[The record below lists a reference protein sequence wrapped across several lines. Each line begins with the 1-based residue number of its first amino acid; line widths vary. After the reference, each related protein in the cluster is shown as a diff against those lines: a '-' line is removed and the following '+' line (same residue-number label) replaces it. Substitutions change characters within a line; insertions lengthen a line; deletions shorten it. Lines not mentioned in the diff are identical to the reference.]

1 MRKDVPE
8 KTSLPRDQGRTELM
22 GTGVPE
28 VIVLEARAALGT
40 LRASERKRENI
51 LLSILG
57 LIKTCGYGGD
67 FEDVF
72 LCCRFLQLEERLGIK
87 PSGARVA

>member
-1 MRKDVPE
+1 MRKNVPE
-8 KTSLPRDQGRTELM
+8 ETSRPRDQGRTELM

-72 LCCRFLQLEERLGIK
+72 LCCRFLQREDRLGIK

>member
-8 KTSLPRDQGRTELM
+8 KTSLHQGRTELM

-40 LRASERKRENI
+40 LRASERKRENT

-57 LIKTCGYGGD
+57 LIKPVDMVVILKMSFYVAD
-67 FEDVF
+67 SYN
-72 LCCRFLQLEERLGIK
+72 LQNDL
-87 PSGARVA
+87 V

>member
-28 VIVLEARAALGT
+28 VIVLEARAAFGT
-40 LRASERKRENI
+40 LWASERKRETYYLVYI
-51 LLSILG
+51 LSVG
-57 LIKTCGYGGD
+57 
-67 FEDVF
+67 
-72 LCCRFLQLEERLGIK
+72 
-87 PSGARVA
+87 